1 MYSLTRI
8 LISLLV
14 SGVSG
19 WLAGRIM
26 SLDLSIPVSIA
37 IGMVGGLIG
46 STVFRMIGFYS
57 YGTIANVLTSVVGAC
72 ILIWLI
78 NFVTG
83 RRH

>member
-8 LISLLV
+8 LISLIV
-14 SGVSG
+14 SGISG

-26 SLDLSIPVSIA
+26 SLDFSIPVSVA

-57 YGTIANVLTSVVGAC
+57 YGTIANIITSVLGAC
-72 ILIWLI
+72 ILIWLL
-78 NFVTG
+78 NFLQG
-83 RRH
+83 RR